1 MDEVKAR
8 RLQLHK
14 NSYRELKNARNGKIV
29 FPREN
34 KTNWLSNTEWS
45 SLKTYI
51 QVTLYRLNRLYL
63 ILCKY
68 MQICIENNEKG
79 DHEFERD

>member
-1 MDEVKAR
+1 VDEVKAR

-45 SLKTYI
+45 SLKTYM
-51 QVTLYRLNRLYL
+51 QVIYRLTRLYL
-63 ILCKY
+63 
-68 MQICIENNEKG
+68 CIRNISVCAYTYKCNNN
-79 DHEFERD
+79 